1 MDPGPKINN
10 RSSHESPEVV
20 EKRDSS
26 AEAQFTQHK
35 PPPDLRK
42 EANVST
48 LVKGDAEV
56 DPRIIA
62 AQGEDPAPSGGY
74 QQDYLTCKQM
84 DPNGADFG
92 NVQRSYRAAG

>member
-1 MDPGPKINN
+1 M
-10 RSSHESPEVV
+10 
-20 EKRDSS
+20 
-26 AEAQFTQHK
+26 
-35 PPPDLRK
+35 
-42 EANVST
+42 ST

-92 NVQRSYRAAG
+92 NV